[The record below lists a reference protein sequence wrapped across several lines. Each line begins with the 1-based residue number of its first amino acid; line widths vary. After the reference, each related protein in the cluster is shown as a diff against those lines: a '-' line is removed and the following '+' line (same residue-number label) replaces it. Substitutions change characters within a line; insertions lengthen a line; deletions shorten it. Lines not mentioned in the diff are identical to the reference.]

1 MDLGSDWYGK
11 EVRFSEE
18 PPSHQSSTQHLLPHR
33 VCGLGNK
40 VLGSHQ
46 VTVSLFITNF
56 DQFCRG
62 NVKNGGENG
71 SGFNAKM
78 LFKGQAADNSS
89 STSVPKARAPYFPLP
104 PLTTVQKC
112 PTVVANTNR
121 AGDEPH
127 QERISLPLHCAGK
140 VSAAKPH
147 FKHLGSVG
155 RQAALK
161 TPWLCLTSCS
171 TLNAK
176 TFYLSFAK
184 MFSQVP
190 ACHDQ

>member
-62 NVKNGGENG
+62 NVDDGGENV
-71 SGFNAKM
+71 FTVQCQDV
-78 LFKGQAADNSS
+78 FKQ
-89 STSVPKARAPYFPLP
+89 
-104 PLTTVQKC
+104 LTT
-112 PTVVANTNR
+112 P
-121 AGDEPH
+121 
-127 QERISLPLHCAGK
+127 S
-140 VSAAKPH
+140 S
-147 FKHLGSVG
+147 
-155 RQAALK
+155 
-161 TPWLCLTSCS
+161 
-171 TLNAK
+171 
-176 TFYLSFAK
+176 
-184 MFSQVP
+184 
-190 ACHDQ
+190 

>member
-62 NVKNGGENG
+62 NEQMEERTC
-71 SGFNAKM
+71 SLFDAKM
-78 LFKGQAADNSS
+78 CSKDKQLTAPTLHQFLKPGQ
-89 STSVPKARAPYFPLP
+89 
-104 PLTTVQKC
+104 
-112 PTVVANTNR
+112 
-121 AGDEPH
+121 
-127 QERISLPLHCAGK
+127 
-140 VSAAKPH
+140 
-147 FKHLGSVG
+147 
-155 RQAALK
+155 
-161 TPWLCLTSCS
+161 
-171 TLNAK
+171 
-176 TFYLSFAK
+176 

-190 ACHDQ
+190 ALP